1 MIWQDEGFLLGKR
14 KFRENANIID
24 VFTNTYGKVSGIVY
38 GANSRKIRNYLQISN
53 KILIFYNS
61 KSENKIGYFKTELI
75 EPICPK
81 YFSDKKRTSALLSLS
96 SILNLLMQEYQ
107 PNKFVYDSVSNLIH
121 NFNEPNWYILYI
133 YWELNLIKELG
144 YNPNLSQ
151 FTTTD
156 FINDT
161 FNISI
166 DGSKYNVPAY
176 LLKNELPKN
185 ISSEI
190 IRKSLVF
197 TRSIMK
203 NKFFDPNN
211 LMFPQSRI
219 VLENY
224 FN

>member
-1 MIWQDEGFLLGKR
+1 
-14 KFRENANIID
+14 
-24 VFTNTYGKVSGIVY
+24 
-38 GANSRKIRNYLQISN
+38 
-53 KILIFYNS
+53 
-61 KSENKIGYFKTELI
+61 
-75 EPICPK
+75 
-81 YFSDKKRTSALLSLS
+81 
-96 SILNLLMQEYQ
+96 MQEYQ
-107 PNKFVYDSVSNLIH
+107 PNKFVYDSVSNLIQ